1 VCDAFEAM
9 IAHRPYRSGRSP
21 AEALAELDRCSG
33 SQFDPAV
40 VAAFR
45 ETLASE
51 RPREVAY
58 A

>member
-1 VCDAFEAM
+1 M